1 MIMSYHWTSYSY
13 CQLY

>member
-1 MIMSYHWTSYSY
+1 MSYHWTSYSY